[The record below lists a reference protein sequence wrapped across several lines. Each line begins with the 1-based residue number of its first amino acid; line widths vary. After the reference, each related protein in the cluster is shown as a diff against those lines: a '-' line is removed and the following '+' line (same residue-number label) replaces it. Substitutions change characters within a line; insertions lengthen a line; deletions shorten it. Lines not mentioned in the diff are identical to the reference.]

1 MFSLVRR
8 NRHIQHRL
16 MKSLLFSFSEIET
29 LRVFAMPIFL
39 LISRHNPE
47 HCPIHNEKT
56 RKVYM
61 EYFKNIDRL
70 MKKHGIKDLGSC
82 AVYTEHLTVALS
94 EAPSLKA
101 WEEFGREPEVLAL
114 TAYERM
120 EVKLAVSME
129 EAMKMIKKAK

>member
-1 MFSLVRR
+1 ME
-8 NRHIQHRL
+8 
-16 MKSLLFSFSEIET
+16 SLLFSLSEIET
-29 LRVFAMPIFL
+29 LRVFAMAMFL
-39 LISRHNPE
+39 LISRHKPE

-70 MKKHGIKDLGSC
+70 MKKHGIKDLGGC
-82 AVYTEHLTVALS
+82 AVYTEHLTVGLS
-94 EAPSLKA
+94 EAPSRKA
-101 WEEFGREPEVLAL
+101 WEELITEPEVLAL
-114 TAYERM
+114 TAYETM